1 MADGGD
7 DRSALTST
15 LTTEAL
21 KEAGQHLLG
30 LLVQRATEAASQRV
44 AGFTDRLTDV
54 TASGGDIRSALGG
67 GRSREDG
74 RGPGSNNGRG
84 GLTGALGGLKEK
96 VATAISGG
104 GGGGGSGATKLK
116 MTTIVETLDIAL
128 PLRTTYNLWT
138 QFEDFP
144 GFMKKVETVE
154 QETDEKTNWT
164 AKVFVSR
171 RTWEATIIEQVP
183 DSHIVWRSTGAKG
196 HVDGAVTFT
205 EVGPN
210 LTRVLLVME
219 YWPKGLFEQTGNLWR
234 AQGRRARL
242 EFKHFRRHAMTNVIL
257 RQEEV
262 EGWRGEIRDSEVVR
276 THEEALKEEQQE
288 GPESAGERTADRE
301 ETAPEEAGPEESA
314 PRKPSPTST
323 PRTSVRTV
331 TSPATGATPTTR
343 HTPVTRATTKAP
355 KTRRTTRTRATT
367 KPTRARR
374 TTRRSPTR
382 LRAKTRGRTTS
393 TPTRTRPVWASRL
406 RRGPVGGDD
415 PCRWWPSAAAAEGMS
430 TVLRAAGPAASPTW
444 CRSSSTR
451 ASSSTCSSG
460 CP

>member
-1 MADGGD
+1 MADD
-7 DRSALTST
+7 EDRSALTST

-30 LLVQRATEAASQRV
+30 LLVQRATDAASQRV
-44 AGFTDRLTDV
+44 AGLTDRLTDV
-54 TASGGDIRSALGG
+54 TEGRGDIRSVLGG

-74 RGPGSNNGRG
+74 HGPGSDNEPG
-84 GLTGALGGLKEK
+84 GLAGALGGLKDK
-96 VATAISGG
+96 VATAIGG
-104 GGGGGSGATKLK
+104 GGGGGGTTKLK
-116 MTTIVETLDIAL
+116 MTTIVENMDIAL
-128 PLRTTYNLWT
+128 PLRTTYDLWT

-144 GFMKKVETVE
+144 SFMKKVETVE
-154 QETDEKTNWT
+154 QESDEKTNWT

-205 EVGPN
+205 EVAPN

-276 THEEALKEEQQE
+276 SHEEALKAEEQE
-288 GPESAGERTADRE
+288 GLESARE
-301 ETAPEEAGPEESA
+301 STAPEEVGPEEEPA
-314 PRKPSPTST
+314 PDEYAEGERSDRAVAEDEGEGDAERDEDETYDEEASGEEPSDEEPSDEDEGDGEDAEDEAYEEDEAYDEGDDGEAYDEDE
-323 PRTSVRTV
+323 SYGAEGEGSEQDDEYADEDEADVDE
-331 TSPATGATPTTR
+331 PAP
-343 HTPVTRATTKAP
+343 
-355 KTRRTTRTRATT
+355 
-367 KPTRARR
+367 AR
-374 TTRRSPTR
+374 SG
-382 LRAKTRGRTTS
+382 RGR
-393 TPTRTRPVWASRL
+393 
-406 RRGPVGGDD
+406 
-415 PCRWWPSAAAAEGMS
+415 
-430 TVLRAAGPAASPTW
+430 
-444 CRSSSTR
+444 
-451 ASSSTCSSG
+451 
-460 CP
+460 

>member
-1 MADGGD
+1 MADGDG
-7 DRSALTST
+7 RSALTST
-15 LTTEAL
+15 LTTQAL

-44 AGFTDRLTDV
+44 AGLTDRLTDV
-54 TASGGDIRSALGG
+54 TESRGDIRSVLGG
-67 GRSREDG
+67 GRSRDDG
-74 RGPGSNNGRG
+74 GGAGSDNGRG

-104 GGGGGSGATKLK
+104 GGGGGGGGATKLK
-116 MTTIVETLDIAL
+116 MTTIVETLDIGL
-128 PLRTTYNLWT
+128 PLRTTYDLWT

-144 GFMKKVETVE
+144 SFMKKVETVE

-171 RTWEATIIEQVP
+171 RRWDATIIEQVP

-205 EVGPN
+205 EVGAN

-262 EGWRGEIRDSEVVR
+262 EGWRGEIRDSEVVK
-276 THEEALKEEQQE
+276 THEEALKEEQT
-288 GPESAGERTADRE
+288 PPE
-301 ETAPEEAGPEESA
+301 ETGPEETEPDETGLDEYA
-314 PRKPSPTST
+314 DDEL
-323 PRTSVRTV
+323 
-331 TSPATGATPTTR
+331 PAGGVAEDEGTDEDEAYTGDEGDEGDEADDE
-343 HTPVTRATTKAP
+343 
-355 KTRRTTRTRATT
+355 
-367 KPTRARR
+367 
-374 TTRRSPTR
+374 
-382 LRAKTRGRTTS
+382 
-393 TPTRTRPVWASRL
+393 
-406 RRGPVGGDD
+406 GDD
-415 PCRWWPSAAAAEGMS
+415 YEEENDESEAYDEDEGYDEADEGEAYDEEEPFEAEGED
-430 TVLRAAGPAASPTW
+430 TEQDDDYADEDEAGVGEPAPA
-444 CRSSSTR
+444 RSGR
-451 ASSSTCSSG
+451 RR
-460 CP
+460 